1 MSFTTRVSGS
11 SGLQSP
17 PPPTT
22 RPFKTL
28 AVLWA
33 LLCMLAACS
42 LGTPAAAAQVPVPPY
57 SARVL
62 DTTGTLDT
70 AQVAALNAQ
79 ILALEADTRAAVVV
93 FMLPTTGEEAIEEYA
108 TRVFE
113 AWKLGDAQRD
123 DGILVLVALQ
133 DRRMRIEVGQGLE
146 GTVPDVLAGRIIDEQ
161 MKPRF
166 RDKDYAGGL
175 EAAISRIGALVRG
188 DTQAPADAPS
198 GGVTPFGWAFLAAL
212 LWGFAVGVARALRAW
227 KWKWPVTA
235 GVLAA
240 VPVTAALVLGDAGM
254 AAILLSFP
262 APLAFALGFGC
273 GRSRTVRWVAGGVVG
288 VTGLLVG
295 TAFAV
300 GADRFWWG
308 FLYAMAGGV
317 ACLLLGLIA
326 AGMRMAFKRSLLE
339 FGARCAVVAG
349 IVGYVAFENPPGSLW
364 TDWESWLP
372 TAAAAGLAML
382 FGFFPGSVG
391 GGSGSGSS
399 SSGSSSSSSSGS
411 RSSSGGSSSGG
422 GASGSW

>member
-1 MSFTTRVSGS
+1 MSFTVPATRR
-11 SGLQSP
+11 LYKP
-17 PPPTT
+17 
-22 RPFKTL
+22 L

-33 LLCMLAACS
+33 ALCLLAACA
-42 LGTPAAAAQVPVPPY
+42 LATPAAAAQVPVPPY

-79 ILALEADTRAAVVV
+79 ILALKADTRAAIVV

-113 AWKLGDAQRD
+113 AWKLGDTQRD

-146 GTVPDVLAGRIIDEQ
+146 GTVPDVLAGRIIDQQ
-161 MKPRF
+161 MKPHF
-166 RDKDYAGGL
+166 QDKDYAGGL
-175 EAAISRIGALVRG
+175 EAAISSLGALVRG
-188 DTQAPADAPS
+188 DAPAPADAPS
-198 GGVTPFGWAFLAAL
+198 GGVTPFGWAFFAAL
-212 LWGFAVGVARALRAW
+212 LWGFAVGVARAFRAW

-240 VPVTAALVLGDAGM
+240 MPVVAAAVLRDAGM

-273 GRSRTVRWVAGGVVG
+273 GRSRTVRWVAGGIVLVI
-288 VTGLLVG
+288 GLLVG
-295 TAFAV
+295 IGYAV

-317 ACLLLGLIA
+317 ACLLVGLVA
-326 AGMRMAFKRSLLE
+326 VGMRMAWQRSLLE
-339 FGARCAVVAG
+339 FGVRCAVVMG
-349 IVGYVAFENPPGSLW
+349 IVGYVAFENPPGSPW

-372 TAAAAGLAML
+372 TAAAAGLTML
-382 FGFFPGSVG
+382 FGFFPGSMG
-391 GGSGSGSS
+391 GGSGSGGGSSSGSSSSSSS
-399 SSGSSSSSSSGS
+399 SSGSSSSSSSSS

>member
-1 MSFTTRVSGS
+1 MSFTV
-11 SGLQSP
+11 P
-17 PPPTT
+17 AT
-22 RPFKTL
+22 RPLYKTP
-28 AVLWA
+28 AVLWTV
-33 LLCMLAACS
+33 LCVLAACA
-42 LGTPAAAAQVPVPPY
+42 LATPAAAAQVPVPPY

-62 DTTGTLDT
+62 DTTATLDT
-70 AQVAALNAQ
+70 AQIAALNAQ
-79 ILALEADTRAAVVV
+79 ILALEADTQAAIVVY
-93 FMLPTTGEEAIEEYA
+93 MLPTTGEEAIEEYA

-113 AWKLGDAQRD
+113 AWKLGDAKRD

-146 GTVPDVLAGRIIDEQ
+146 GTVPDVLAGRIIAQQ
-161 MKPRF
+161 MKPHF
-166 RDKDYAGGL
+166 QDKDYAGGL
-175 EAAISRIGALVRG
+175 EAAINSLGALVRG
-188 DTQAPADAPS
+188 DAPAPADAPP
-198 GGVTPFGWAFLAAL
+198 GGVTPFGWAFIAAL

-227 KWKWPVTA
+227 KWPVTI

-240 VPVTAALVLGDAGM
+240 VPVVAAAVLTDAGM

-273 GRSRTVRWVAGGVVG
+273 GRSGIVRWIAGGFVG
-288 VTGLLVG
+288 VIGLLVG
-295 TAFAV
+295 IGYAV

-317 ACLLLGLIA
+317 ACLLLTLIVM
-326 AGMRMAFKRSLLE
+326 GMRMAWQRSLLE
-339 FGARCAVVAG
+339 FGVRCAVVAG

-372 TAAAAGLAML
+372 TAAAAGLSML
-382 FGFFPGSVG
+382 FGFFPGSMG
-391 GGSGSGSS
+391 GGSGSDSSS
-399 SSGSSSSSSSGS
+399 SSGSSSSSSSGSSS

>member
-1 MSFTTRVSGS
+1 MKTTHS
-11 SGLQSP
+11 LPQ
-17 PPPTT
+17 
-22 RPFKTL
+22 TL

-33 LLCMLAACS
+33 LLCMLAA
-42 LGTPAAAAQVPVPPY
+42 GAMAMPAHAAQVPVPPY

-70 AQVAALNAQ
+70 AQVAALNQQ
-79 ILALEADTRAAVVV
+79 ILALETDTRAAVVV

-113 AWKLGDAQRD
+113 QWKLGDTARD
-123 DGILVLVALQ
+123 DGILILVALK

-146 GTVPDVLAGRIIDEQ
+146 GSVPDVMAGRIIDEQ

-166 RDKDYAGGL
+166 QGKDYAGGL
-175 EAAISRIGALVRG
+175 EAAIGSVGALVRG
-188 DTQAPADAPS
+188 DAHPEVPASPER
-198 GGVTPFGWAFLAAL
+198 GGVTPFGWAFFAAL
-212 LWGFAVGVARALRAW
+212 LWGFTVGVVRARHA
-227 KWKWPVTA
+227 WKWPVTA

-240 VPVTAALVLGDAGM
+240 VPVVAAAVLRNAGT

-273 GRSRTVRWVAGGVVG
+273 GRSRIVRWVAGGFVLVI
-288 VTGLLVG
+288 VLLVG
-295 TAFAV
+295 IGHAV

-317 ACLLLGLIA
+317 VCLLLTLIA
-326 AGMRMAFKRSLLE
+326 MGMRMAWKRSLLE
-339 FGARCAVVAG
+339 FGVRSALVIG
-349 IVGYVAFENPPGSLW
+349 IVAYVAFENPPGSLW

-372 TAAAAGLAML
+372 TGAAAGLAML
-382 FGFFPGSVG
+382 FGFFPGSIG
-391 GGSGSGSS
+391 GGSGSSGGSSSSSS
-399 SSGSSSSSSSGS
+399 SSGSSSSS